1 MATAT
6 RNQRKHEAFRRLA
19 SQRTNA
25 VLERLRILGNCS
37 NPQLYAYSDEEVRK
51 IFAAIE
57 KEVRLV
63 KAKFLNSS
71 RPDFSL

>member
-1 MATAT
+1 VDETT
-6 RNQRKHEAFRRLA
+6 RKQKKHDAFRRLA

-37 NPQLYAYSDEEVRK
+37 NPQLYWYSDEEIRK
-51 IFAAIE
+51 IFGAVE

-63 KAKFLNSS
+63 KAKFLNSR